1 MGSDDFHDDR
11 EVGRICNPSSK
22 VADGLQI
29 RPTGTDHDIRRQ
41 AAGHRHRPAGE
52 RSNGTRGFVEAVAEQ
67 GLAGDRYGAGI
78 GAAQFKG
85 RRKPENEVTLIAR
98 EAIEAAN
105 DEFNLTIAH
114 LDTRRN
120 LLTEG
125 VPLNDL
131 VTKTFRV
138 GPCSCGMELCEP
150 CGYLERRTYSGIK
163 ACLNTAADCGVQLS
177 KVARSTLAMPCG
189 RGNARS

>member
-1 MGSDDFHDDR
+1 MFEGKLLAIAIAR
-11 EVGRICNPSSK
+11 EAK
-22 VADGLQI
+22 GLMENVDSI
-29 RPTGTDHDIRRQ
+29 
-41 AAGHRHRPAGE
+41 
-52 RSNGTRGFVEAVAEQ
+52 EAVAEQ
-67 GLAGDRYGAGI
+67 GLVGDRYGAGV

-98 EAIEAAN
+98 EAIDAAS
-105 DEFNLTIAH
+105 DEFNLNIEH

-138 GPCSCGMELCEP
+138 GPVLLRGLELCEP
-150 CGYLERRTYSGIK
+150 CGYLERRTYQGIK
-163 ACLNTAADCGVQLS
+163 AAL
-177 KVARSTLAMPCG
+177 KH
-189 RGNARS
+189 RGGLRCCVVEGGTVSVGDSVRPQ

>member
-1 MGSDDFHDDR
+1 MFEGKLLAIAIAR
-11 EVGRICNPSSK
+11 EAKGQMEN
-22 VADGLQI
+22 VASI
-29 RPTGTDHDIRRQ
+29 
-41 AAGHRHRPAGE
+41 
-52 RSNGTRGFVEAVAEQ
+52 EAVAEQ
-67 GLAGDRYGAGI
+67 GLVGDRYGAGV
-78 GAAQFKG
+78 GAAQFQG

-105 DEFNLTIAH
+105 DEFNMTIVH

-138 GPCSCGMELCEP
+138 GPVLLRGLELCEP
-150 CGYLERRTYSGIK
+150 CGYLERRTYPGIK
-163 ACLNTAADCGVQLS
+163 AAL
-177 KVARSTLAMPCG
+177 KH
-189 RGNARS
+189 RGGLRCCVVEGGELHVGDVVSPK